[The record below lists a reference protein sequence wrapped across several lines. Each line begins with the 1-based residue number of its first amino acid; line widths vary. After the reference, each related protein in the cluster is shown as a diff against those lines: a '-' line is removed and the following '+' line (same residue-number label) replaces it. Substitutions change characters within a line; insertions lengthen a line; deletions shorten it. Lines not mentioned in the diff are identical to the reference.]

1 MLHESVVLR
10 VAYERKGTKWKEFT
24 DTVTQII
31 AKDSSYIYIY
41 IGTVMKMLFLSLKAL
56 TKFVACQLLQ

>member
-10 VAYERKGTKWKEFT
+10 VAYERIGTKWKELT

-31 AKDSSYIYIY
+31 AKDSFYIY